1 MPSDDSANPYAGRW
15 VALLRGQVVAQAA
28 TREKALQAA
37 RLLRFKEMPEVRYM
51 TESLPILQ
59 SPLLQTL
66 RQAWPPQT
74 PLYLVGGAVRDSLL
88 GRETH
93 DLDFTV
99 PSDAIS
105 LARDLANR
113 LEAAFYPLDVENDT
127 ARVIITLPNGQR
139 AGLDFAGFR
148 GPTLQDDLRDRDFT
162 INAIALDVHSGSLI
176 DPLGGGPDLLA
187 KRLRSCSPHSLETDP
202 VRILRAL
209 RQSAALGLRIEPETR
224 QQMKAALPGL
234 ERISAERL
242 RDELFKILDGPSP
255 DTVMRALD
263 LLGVFPYL
271 LPELPAL
278 RGVTQSPP
286 HVHDV
291 WTHTLAVL
299 RHLEQILALLAPQPD
314 EEKNNADLFS
324 GLLVTRLGR
333 FRASL
338 GEHFAQPLNPDR
350 SPRSLLFFAA
360 LYHDI
365 EKPATRSVEET
376 GRIRFFG
383 HDQKGALT
391 LVRRA
396 IALRLSNPEIDRLKT
411 IVSQHM
417 RPHHFSSRKL
427 SQAADPSPRSLYR
440 FFRETG
446 PAGVDIL
453 LLSLADL
460 RATYDHTLP
469 QETWS
474 AALDTV
480 RLCLE
485 AWYEKPEDIIHPPQ
499 LLNGSDLQSE
509 FKIAPGRQ
517 IGQILEAVRENQAA
531 GRISTRAEAL
541 LFARGWLEALR
552 SQEQ

>member
-1 MPSDDSANPYAGRW
+1 MSDEPAHPYAGRW
-15 VALLRGQVVAQAA
+15 VALLRGQIIAQAA

-37 RLLRFKEMPEVRYM
+37 RLLRFKEIPELMYMP
-51 TESLPILQ
+51 ESLPVLQ

-66 RQAWPPQT
+66 RQAWPAEI

-93 DLDFTV
+93 DFDFAT
-99 PSDAIS
+99 PPGA
-105 LARDLANR
+105 LAQARELANR
-113 LEAAFYPLDVENDT
+113 LQAAFYPLDAENDT
-127 ARVIITLPNGQR
+127 ARVILTGPGESRI
-139 AGLDFAGFR
+139 GLDFAGFR
-148 GPTLQDDLRDRDFT
+148 GPSLQDDLRDRDFT
-162 INAIALDVHSGSLI
+162 INAIALDIRSGALF
-176 DPLGGGPDLLA
+176 DPLGGGRDLRE
-187 KRLRSCSPHSLETDP
+187 KRIRVCSPTALQDDP

-209 RQSAALGLRIEPETR
+209 RQAAAFGFHLEAETR
-224 QQMKAALPGL
+224 QHLKDAVPGL
-234 ERISAERL
+234 SRISAERL

-255 DTVMRALD
+255 DGVLRALH
-263 LLGVFPYL
+263 LLGVYPYL

-278 RGVTQSPP
+278 QGVTQSPP

-291 WTHTLAVL
+291 WNHTLAVL
-299 RHLEQILALLAPQPD
+299 RHLEALLALLAPQYD
-314 EEKNNADLFS
+314 EEKSNADLFS

-333 FRASL
+333 FRAAL
-338 GEHFAQPLNPDR
+338 GEHFTQPLNLER

-365 EKPATRSVEET
+365 EKPSTRSVEEN
-376 GRIRFFG
+376 GRIRFLG
-383 HDQKGALT
+383 HDQKGAATAL
-391 LVRRA
+391 RRA
-396 IALRLSNPEIDRLKT
+396 IALRLSNPELDRLKT
-411 IVSQHM
+411 IISQHM
-417 RPHHFSSRKL
+417 RPHQFSSRKL

-469 QETWS
+469 QEVWS

-485 AWYEKPEDIIHPPQ
+485 AWYEKPEDIINPPQ
-499 LLNGSDLQSE
+499 LLNGNDLQTE
-509 FKIAPGRQ
+509 LKMAPSRE

-541 LFARGWLEALR
+541 LFARGWLEASR
-552 SQEQ
+552 RKAA